1 MCVLCVCFWKCVV
14 IFILEHWGV
23 RWREAAEEESLV
35 EGGVIHLNLLV
46 FHCPLSSF
54 LFFLSFSFVEPLSE
68 KAMFY
73 TPPHTVHTVCI

>member
-1 MCVLCVCFWKCVV
+1 MEGGSGGGEL
-14 IFILEHWGV
+14 GG
-23 RWREAAEEESLV
+23 RG
-35 EGGVIHLNLLV
+35 GGVIHLNLLV